1 LDFGIVLT
9 VVFLVFHFI
18 VNPMLTNLWHTSLVC
33 LLAWWCLMPFS
44 TIFQLYRGS
53 QFYWWRKPEDLEK
66 TTELLQVT
74 EKLYHILLYL
84 TLYIIYKIKVMFLQN
99 WYPRETSLLFT
110 RRQMWCS
117 MSVRKC
123 IRFCIPEL
131 QSWPEVK
138 NTNMKFMKTQ
148 DKYTQISVYCI
159 QHYCK

>member
-1 LDFGIVLT
+1 MCIIITDTQASIFVYSDFLCIILIDIQAGLHSIKFKCTDYGLGK
-9 VVFLVFHFI
+9 VFNNSFR
-18 VNPMLTNLWHTSLVC
+18 
-33 LLAWWCLMPFS
+33 LL
-44 TIFQLYRGS
+44 
-53 QFYWWRKPEDLEK
+53 
-66 TTELLQVT
+66 
-74 EKLYHILLYL
+74 HL

-110 RRQMWCS
+110 GRQMLCS

-138 NTNMKFMKTQ
+138 NTNMKFMKIQ
-148 DKYTQISVYCI
+148 DKNTQISVYCI